1 MKKLHIL
8 VAALLVS
15 GSAFAQGPQAFT
27 AVNACVGC
35 PAVTLTELTPTAL
48 SNLELNPNTM
58 PTGAIDNCS
67 IVQQG
72 DGRVMDDNNR
82 AVVDQSGTGNMAV
95 LRQQEGGSNYG
106 RQDQS
111 GTANRAAAQ
120 VWGSNNTTVQ
130 LQTGTGNVA
139 TINVDDVVGAGPAA
153 ADNGDGN
160 WAQQRQNGSANRAK
174 IDQYGDFNVASQ
186 DQNGAGNYGQIRQ
199 ESDRSQAEQLQVG
212 DNNVAFTDQG
222 RGRALD
228 NGQRSCIEQR
238 GDGNS
243 AIVRQDVR

>member
-15 GSAFAQGPQAFT
+15 GSAFAQGPQGFT

-35 PAVTLTELTPTAL
+35 PAVTLTELTPAAL
-48 SNLELNPNTM
+48 SSLELNPNSL

-72 DGRVMDDNNR
+72 DGLAMDDNNR
-82 AVVDQSGTGNMAV
+82 AVVDQSGTGNSAV
-95 LRQQEGGSNYG
+95 LRQQQGGSNYG
-106 RQDQS
+106 RQDQN
-111 GTANRAAAQ
+111 GTANRAATQ
-120 VWGSNNTTVQ
+120 VWGSNNTTLQ
-130 LQTGTGNVA
+130 LQNGTGNVA
-139 TINVDDVVGAGPAA
+139 TINVDDVVGSGPGAA
-153 ADNGDGN
+153 VNGDGN
-160 WAQQRQNGSANRAK
+160 WAQQRQSGSANRAK
-174 IDQYGDFNVASQ
+174 IDQYGDFNIASQ
-186 DQNGAGNYGQIRQ
+186 DQSGDGNYGVIRQ
-199 ESDRSQAEQLQVG
+199 ESDRSQSEQLQIG
-212 DNNVAFTDQG
+212 NSNIASTDQG